1 MDASPKFPLLPLLIG
16 VVLGLAVG
24 LLIGWVI
31 WPVQYV
37 GQAYTYDLNAA
48 EKAQYVAAVADSY
61 ALTGQ
66 INVVRQRLNTWTPEE
81 KIGALAQLFA
91 EDQAAGKMT
100 EAAKVAE
107 MAGQLR
113 QLEGWDPAVVSQV
126 TDQIAAQYTQKG
138 ALDRAQYVNVFKSG
152 LVGAVPAAAPGAA
165 APVATAAP
173 GASSQSQ
180 IPLVGDL
187 DLVLR
192 VCGVLLVLL
201 LVAAVVALIIARRRA
216 AAVKPTAAEKAAA
229 EWTGAGP
236 APLKTW
242 TSSYKLT
249 MDNFDQSFGFETEDG
264 KWLGDVGIGIARKG
278 ILNPKG
284 TPPKQV
290 MAFEV
295 WLFGQ
300 RRDTIERTTV
310 TKVLMSDFAYHNESA
325 RKLLVGEGGQ
335 DEAFEPVLA
344 MQGATFTLETN
355 ALRVEAHVAEMEYG
369 EGTPSLAYFKSLTVN
384 FDIFQKPGATGS
396 PDTSTPKK
404 AEVAESPDASTSRP

>member
-1 MDASPKFPLLPLLIG
+1 MDASPKFPILPLLIG

-37 GQAYTYDLNAA
+37 GQAYTYDLNPA

-81 KIGALAQLFA
+81 KIAALAQLFA

-138 ALDRAQYVNVFKSG
+138 ALDKAQYVNVFKAG
-152 LVGAVPAAAPGAA
+152 LGAVPAAAPGAA
-165 APVATAAP
+165 APVATAVPATSP
-173 GASSQSQ
+173 QPQ
-180 IPLVGDL
+180 NPLGIDL

-192 VCGVLLVLL
+192 VCGVLLVIL
-201 LVAAVVALIIARRRA
+201 LVAAVVALIIARRRTA
-216 AAVKPTAAEKAAA
+216 APPTAAEKAAA

-236 APLKTW
+236 APLLQWK
-242 TSSYKLT
+242 SSYSLG
-249 MDNFDQSFGFETEDG
+249 MDNFDQSSGIEGANEQY
-264 KWLGDVGIGIARKG
+264 LGDVGIGIAQMGVLDSKE
-278 ILNPKG
+278 
-284 TPPKQV
+284 TPRRV
-290 MAFEV
+290 MAFEA
-295 WLFGQ
+295 WLFDKG
-300 RRDTIERTTV
+300 RGTLKTTTV
-310 TKVLMSDFAYHNESA
+310 TKVLMSDFAYQNEIV
-325 RKLLVGEGGQ
+325 RKKLTSRGEG
-335 DEAFEPVLA
+335 ESFEPVLA
-344 MQGATFTLETN
+344 SPGAIFTLETDF
-355 ALRVEAHVAEMEYG
+355 LVAQGRIVEMEYG
-369 EGTPSLAYFKSLTVN
+369 EGTPPLSFFKNLAIN
-384 FDIFQKPGATGS
+384 FDIHQKGEPVGES
-396 PDTSTPKK
+396 DLS
-404 AEVAESPDASTSRP
+404 VASRP